1 MKDEIFA
8 EGDFKSGSFR
18 FDDGVANCFDDMAN
32 RCIPYYREV
41 IQITA
46 SAALKFLPENGTVLD
61 IGCSTGNTLLFI
73 AKTLSDK
80 NVKLIGIDPS
90 ESMLKKAEEKSSVF
104 TYSHDIEFQ
113 MGDAESCEL
122 PDCDMIIMNYTLQFI
137 PVSKRKDVIKRMY
150 KALKPGGVLI
160 LSEKLRQ
167 EDQDVEDFNTETY
180 EAFKAGNGY
189 SYLEIANKRQALE
202 NILVP
207 GSLTGNLSLLN
218 ESGFSRVEI
227 LFKWLNFTTFLAI
240 K

>member
-18 FDDGVANCFDDMAN
+18 FDDGVARVFDDMAS

-41 IQITA
+41 IQLTA
-46 SAALKFLPENGTVLD
+46 SAAEKFVPENGRIYD

-73 AKTLSDK
+73 AKTLRDK
-80 NVKLIGIDPS
+80 KVNLTGFDPS
-90 ESMLKKAEEKSSVF
+90 KSMLNKAVEKASVF
-104 TYSHDIEFQ
+104 TYSHDISFVE
-113 MGDAESCEL
+113 GSAESCQL
-122 PDCDMIIMNYTLQFI
+122 KPADMIILNYTLQFI
-137 PVSKRKDVIKRMY
+137 DVNKRLDVITRLY
-150 KALKPGGVLI
+150 DSLKEGGILI
-160 LSEKLRQ
+160 LSEKIRQ
-167 EDQDVEDFNTETY
+167 EDSLVEEFNTETY

-207 GSLTGNLSLLN
+207 GSLTGNLALLK
-218 ESGFSRVEI
+218 ESGFSRIEI
-227 LFKWLNFTTFLAI
+227 LFKWLNFTTFMAA